1 MTIENDL
8 YFKFIDKLGY
18 IDSKD
23 EFEYYSKYDDETIN
37 NFISLTYVNIPTIM
51 SVLEKRYN
59 IDKIYTF
66 NGDILISINPF
77 KKVNIY
83 NDLFDENHPHVY
95 TICNKMYSQI
105 HNKNQSVLVSGE
117 SGSGKTEN
125 TKYMLKFLCNNY
137 SDNNFLSD
145 KIINCN
151 YLIELLGNAKTQR
164 NDNSSR
170 FGKFI

>member
-1 MTIENDL
+1 MDCEQVWISDTSESAKDYINC
-8 YFKFIDKLGY
+8 GY

-23 EFEYYSKYDDETIN
+23 EFEYCNKDDDETIN

-51 SVLEKRYN
+51 SVLRKRYN

-83 NDLFDENHPHVY
+83 NDLFNEKQPHVY
-95 TICNKMYSQI
+95 TICNKCI
-105 HNKNQSVLVSGE
+105 HKFIIKISLYQVSGE

-125 TKYMLKFLCNNY
+125 TKYML
-137 SDNNFLSD
+137 NFCV
-145 KIINCN
+145 IIIRIII
-151 YLIELLGNAKTQR
+151 YLMIRLLTV
-164 NDNSSR
+164 
-170 FGKFI
+170 II